1 MSGTL
6 LGAGYSSENKLL
18 FFELT
23 LELVCERVDQ
33 CMLYLV
39 GD

>member
-6 LGAGYSSENKLL
+6 IGAGNNSENKLL

-23 LELVCERVDQ
+23 LDLVCERDQ

-39 GD
+39 GY